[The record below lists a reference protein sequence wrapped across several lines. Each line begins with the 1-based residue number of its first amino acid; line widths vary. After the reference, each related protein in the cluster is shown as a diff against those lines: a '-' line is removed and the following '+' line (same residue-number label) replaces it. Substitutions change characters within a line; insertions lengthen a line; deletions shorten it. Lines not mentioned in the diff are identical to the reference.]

1 MFGADHHTAFDAW
14 WEHARDN
21 YVSWSPDGTATA
33 IDLYYDPV
41 VDEHV
46 AHGPVGLV
54 VPGWYLAPQRREVA
68 EAGWRLGAM
77 LTGALGDGPISVPNP
92 MMAMPLVQLAGEFAD
107 PSAKARIWAAADEP
121 LEPMWDRDAGEFTFG
136 FGLGEEHPRGQWN
149 ARAMAGWVCTAG
161 AWSDV
166 FNQPNLTK
174 FDQPTVVDVDFP
186 RVSLSVARWDGAALH
201 LAASPQN
208 TSVRGTRST
217 VRLTNLGDAAGSWAL
232 VRPDGEDVP
241 IAPDGT
247 VELTVDDAPYR
258 AHRAS

>member
-1 MFGADHHTAFDAW
+1 
-14 WEHARDN
+14 
-21 YVSWSPDGTATA
+21 
-33 IDLYYDPV
+33 
-41 VDEHV
+41 
-46 AHGPVGLV
+46 
-54 VPGWYLAPQRREVA
+54 
-68 EAGWRLGAM
+68 
-77 LTGALGDGPISVPNP
+77 
-92 MMAMPLVQLAGEFAD
+92 
-107 PSAKARIWAAADEP
+107 
-121 LEPMWDRDAGEFTFG
+121 MWNRDAGEFTFG

-149 ARAMAGWVCTAG
+149 ARAMAGWVCTTG

-166 FNQPNLTK
+166 FNQPNLAK